1 MTATAARQRFTW
13 SADQGYPEVTH
24 SPGRVRERYLTEA
37 DHVNLVPQEDE
48 SGDSKA
54 DE

>member
-1 MTATAARQRFTW
+1 MTTTTARQRFTW
-13 SADQGYPEVTH
+13 SEDQGYPKVTRG
-24 SPGRVRERYLTEA
+24 PGRVRERYLTEA
-37 DHVNLVPQEDE
+37 DHVNLVPQQDE